1 MNQKKWQKE
10 VIALV
15 VNIII
20 TLIAVVIV
28 FQLWNKD
35 INVPISYQND
45 GLGAVATVK
54 GMIEGEGIWH
64 RSYWSAP
71 MEEDNY
77 MVDYILPLMIIRVI
91 ILFVKDAAVVINIF
105 WILTY
110 ILTAITTYLFLRKL
124 GIRYSIAIFGSIIYN
139 FLPYHYMRIEHF
151 WLCGCYIIPL
161 CLWLI
166 MDAAGVVSYEQKQN
180 VFSIGKLKV
189 TKRQI
194 VNLVLGLLIG
204 LNGIYYSVFAVMLI
218 MVMAFFNCISKKDI
232 KKIAVGV
239 YDTIAI
245 FAPIVLFYVMPT
257 VLWGNSMMGEAAAT
271 RNIYDIERYALKV
284 AALFFPVQ
292 GHRIKALAD
301 FTEYYSEVFNLT
313 NENCTVILGIIMSIG
328 LVLSLLGVFCKSLY
342 KTDHELVKCMGQIN
356 MVIILIA
363 CQGGLAAYIGIFV
376 TTAIRCFNRM
386 SIFIAL
392 ASLTVVCISL
402 ENAIVHWKIKRY
414 MELAGISALT
424 LFGIWDQTSA
434 EYATYSLYT
443 ADKISYEWSYD
454 EKEKDYYSLKNYFAD
469 IKQLV
474 GEDAIIYMLP
484 REPYY
489 GPDNKPFAAIK
500 SYICSDGLRWSYS
513 EWNAGYK
520 KYFKK
525 IEETGVES
533 LLNTI
538 SVLDMSGVLVDSQSY
553 STEEEFSD
561 VCQEIEILTGEKPV
575 IDESGELYFYDIV
588 NYKNELL
595 ENYSTE
601 QLRRMRTAI
610 ENEIKGI
617 KITSVDTSELY
628 LYNKGKVENEC
639 LIEKGD
645 LQFGPYIDLEAGKYQ
660 ITVVGNH
667 LDEGTVK
674 VTAGKGTKVI
684 NSQIIKSEE
693 NQLVY
698 QFELKKDEDD
708 VEFLLESTSSDLLV
722 DGYYYERDMGYGY
735 HDVLEYYQDLLE
747 CEEMNIGSMS
757 LKLNSTN
764 LFVDDKPIKTKK
776 GQLVLE
782 AGEEQYGPYIY
793 LEKGAYI
800 VSIEGENLQ
809 ELDAEIGYNFRE
821 NTVEINYLSKEEN
834 KIVYEFNVKKDIDTV
849 EITLRNNGK
858 TEALIDSYVC
868 TKTDGLQKRVA
879 NLEIRLK

>member
-1 MNQKKWQKE
+1 MIQKKWQKE

-28 FQLWNKD
+28 FQLWNRD

-180 VFSIGKLKV
+180 VFLIGKLKV

-257 VLWGNSMMGEAAAT
+257 VLWGNSMMSEAAAT

-356 MVIILIA
+356 IVIILIA

-414 MELAGISALT
+414 IELAGISALA

-500 SYICSDGLRWSYS
+500 SYVCSNGLRWSYS

-561 VCQEIEILTGEKPV
+561 VCQKIEILTGEKPV

-595 ENYSTE
+595 KNYSTE
-601 QLRRMRTAI
+601 QLQRMRTAI

-660 ITVVGNH
+660 ITVVGKH

-879 NLEIRLK
+879 NLKIRLK

>member
-1 MNQKKWQKE
+1 M
-10 VIALV
+10 
-15 VNIII
+15 
-20 TLIAVVIV
+20 
-28 FQLWNKD
+28 
-35 INVPISYQND
+35 S
-45 GLGAVATVK
+45 
-54 GMIEGEGIWH
+54 
-64 RSYWSAP
+64 
-71 MEEDNY
+71 
-77 MVDYILPLMIIRVI
+77 
-91 ILFVKDAAVVINIF
+91 
-105 WILTY
+105 
-110 ILTAITTYLFLRKL
+110 
-124 GIRYSIAIFGSIIYN
+124 
-139 FLPYHYMRIEHF
+139 
-151 WLCGCYIIPL
+151 
-161 CLWLI
+161 
-166 MDAAGVVSYEQKQN
+166 
-180 VFSIGKLKV
+180 
-189 TKRQI
+189 
-194 VNLVLGLLIG
+194 
-204 LNGIYYSVFAVMLI
+204 
-218 MVMAFFNCISKKDI
+218 
-232 KKIAVGV
+232 
-239 YDTIAI
+239 
-245 FAPIVLFYVMPT
+245 
-257 VLWGNSMMGEAAAT
+257 EAAAT

-356 MVIILIA
+356 IVIILIA

-392 ASLTVVCISL
+392 ASLTVICISL

-500 SYICSDGLRWSYS
+500 SYVCSDGLRWSYS

-525 IEETGVES
+525 VEETGVES

-538 SVLDMSGVLVDSQSY
+538 SVLDMSGVFVDSQSY

-601 QLRRMRTAI
+601 QLQRMRTAI

-660 ITVVGNH
+660 ITVVGKC

-809 ELDAEIGYNFRE
+809 KLDAEIGYNFRE
-821 NTVEINYLSKEEN
+821 KTVEINYLSKEEN

>member
-500 SYICSDGLRWSYS
+500 SYVCSDGLRWSYS

-601 QLRRMRTAI
+601 QLQRMRTAI